1 MSTWTCKDRWEPALR
16 APCGSQV
23 EAVWSC
29 LRGQVL
35 DMALGVLMWEFLLEN
50 E

>member
-1 MSTWTCKDRWEPALR
+1 MSTWTCKDKWEPALR
-16 APCGSQV
+16 APCGSHA

-29 LRGQVL
+29 LCGQVL
-35 DMALGVLMWEFLLEN
+35 DTAPGVLIWEFLLEN